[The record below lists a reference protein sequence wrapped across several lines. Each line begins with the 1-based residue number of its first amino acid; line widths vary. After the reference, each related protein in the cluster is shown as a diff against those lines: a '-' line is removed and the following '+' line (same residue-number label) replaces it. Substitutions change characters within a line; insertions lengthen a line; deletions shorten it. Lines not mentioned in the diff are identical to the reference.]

1 MILRLI
7 DGLRVHDATIE
18 QIILGEPCVVRFRR
32 VDGSFVELRMRS
44 CTRYGAASLM
54 SQPIVNTV
62 QKFDVKAYVL
72 PPDEVHALLPDYG
85 RMDDSWREM
94 VGDAR
99 FVVGMSFSYGG
110 DLAIACSEI
119 VVVDLE
125 PPRD

>member
-1 MILRLI
+1 MTLRLI
-7 DGLRVHDATIE
+7 EGLRVHDATIE
-18 QIILGEPCVVRFRR
+18 QMVLGEPCVVRFRR
-32 VDGSFVELRMRS
+32 VDGSLVELRMRS

-62 QKFDVKAYVL
+62 QKFDVKADVL

-85 RMDDSWREM
+85 PMGESWRQM

-99 FVVGMSFSYGG
+99 FVVGTGFSYGG

-119 VVVDLE
+119 EVVELE